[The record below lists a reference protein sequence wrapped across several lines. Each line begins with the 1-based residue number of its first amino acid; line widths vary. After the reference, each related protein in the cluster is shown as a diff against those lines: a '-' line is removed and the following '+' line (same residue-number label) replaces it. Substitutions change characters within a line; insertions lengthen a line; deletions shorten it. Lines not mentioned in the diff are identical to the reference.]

1 MDNIIFVNFF
11 SIKCNKKNVTHV
23 KQTMTSMNYF
33 DIEKLIFLNE
43 SMYHGKENACHY
55 KID

>member
-1 MDNIIFVNFF
+1 ML
-11 SIKCNKKNVTHV
+11 HV

-33 DIEKLIFLNE
+33 DIGKLIFWNE

-55 KID
+55 KIY